1 MHVCVTRACMIT
13 RVHVLAGVGERTA
26 CASGCKAADVWA
38 SESRGRKDLPAH
50 ADVLEARVVGGIQ
63 LLQPL
68 QVLQIVLALWPRFI
82 LDLISPGGR
91 EVSLGALSTL
101 APFPAPPQPSS
112 MAVPLPV
119 HPLTHRAPRFARC
132 STQHPPP
139 LRRATRR
146 LRSARAD
153 TGPSSDQRHLPT
165 PTAGRIPRPRAHTSD
180 QAARRARCRTKD
192 AAAHG
197 TCDEGL
203 DGGGSACLCFGHKSQ
218 REINLKLSYLLYCA
232 AIHKQYIRAQYCI
245 SAYMA
250 GGSGQVPGA
259 RGGRAATVTATNNLN
274 GMFTR
279 LQFLGTARA
288 AAAAAGVCQF
298 MRATQRLAVTVTSLA
313 GGRRGP

>member
-1 MHVCVTRACMIT
+1 
-13 RVHVLAGVGERTA
+13 
-26 CASGCKAADVWA
+26 
-38 SESRGRKDLPAH
+38 LPAH

-232 AIHKQYIRAQYCI
+232 AIHKQYIRRPVLHFGIY
-245 SAYMA
+245 
-250 GGSGQVPGA
+250 
-259 RGGRAATVTATNNLN
+259 GGRPYVDDQKSPASVALII
-274 GMFTR
+274 GID
-279 LQFLGTARA
+279 
-288 AAAAAGVCQF
+288 
-298 MRATQRLAVTVTSLA
+298 
-313 GGRRGP
+313 RG